1 MITPEEAVRQ
11 VLLIHGTTEA
21 DTYDPVKAREY
32 YLRTRQLKGRG
43 SGGGRTS
50 TGRPSAKGE
59 ISARLARQAQ
69 AAQTQRRAKAA
80 SNRKAVEAK
89 VAALQVRMGALQN
102 LLKDLVAQKGEAQAK
117 ATEKAAKD
125 SSGSKTSS
133 GSKASTDRK
142 PLTAKQKS
150 DAAKRSKEH
159 YEENKQPAI
168 KKLKGKELDDK
179 ITEVRSKITQ
189 MRGEIAA
196 ARQTLQSSKPIHTA
210 PDKKGRKPGD
220 PEYGND

>member
-1 MITPEEAVRQ
+1 MISPEEAIRQ
-11 VLLIHGTTEA
+11 VLLIHGATEA

-32 YLRTRQLKGRG
+32 YLRTRKLKGRG
-43 SGGGRTS
+43 TGTS
-50 TGRPSAKGE
+50 RAAVGRPSPKGE

-69 AAQTQRRAKAA
+69 VAQTQRRAKAA

-102 LLKDLVAQKGEAQAK
+102 VLKELVAQQGAEKAK
-117 ATEKAAKD
+117 ANDKAAKEA
-125 SSGSKTSS
+125 SGSKSAAGGKSS
-133 GSKASTDRK
+133 ADRK

-196 ARQTLQSSKPIHTA
+196 AKQTLQSGKPIHTA